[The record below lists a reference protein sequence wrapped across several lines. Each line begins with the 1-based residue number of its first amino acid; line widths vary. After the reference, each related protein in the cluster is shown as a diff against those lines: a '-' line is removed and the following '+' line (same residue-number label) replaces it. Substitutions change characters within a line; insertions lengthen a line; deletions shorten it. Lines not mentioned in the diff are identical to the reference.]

1 MKDLKKTPGAAHSF
15 NLFERFFGKKI
26 DGTRVRPVTTKI
38 IIIFTVFILA
48 SNFSSNYI
56 NLLLN
61 RSELINMMKDQIS
74 RELKDIN
81 NFCNNQFE
89 IYQYTENLPES
100 IEAINQK
107 GLREMRKNKSL
118 LLGIRKDGTL
128 LFESSRIAKQQRLK
142 DPKAMDILNRSLMDK
157 ISDGFITFRFNDEEY
172 FGSYKHNQKWD
183 IVIVRA
189 EEYNEFFERSRVIFR
204 NISIIIIFITIASA
218 IIGVFILQ
226 YILRFIG
233 HITREIMNMIRN
245 QQMGIID
252 LSGAPNDDITYMGM
266 ALNSLSSTID
276 NMVRIFRKFVNRDVV
291 IKAYREKTIRLEGEE
306 RNLTI
311 LFSDIKSF
319 TFITETLGSDIIKLL
334 NLHYNKAINEI
345 IENDGIIGSIIGDAL
360 LAVFGAMDESAE
372 NKSMQAV
379 KSAYKLQQVAREL
392 RSGMKAIQQDIIK
405 QKGKLTAVEKKVY
418 KSVLLQIGVGID
430 GGNVFYGNIG
440 SYQRMTNTVIG
451 DNVNSSARLEG
462 LTRIYKLP
470 VICSEYVKNDIE
482 ANVKKHD
489 LRFIE
494 IDTVQVKGKTIG
506 RKIYWPIFL
515 KNLDPTLEE
524 KISDYTRALEL
535 YYKGDWSRAEKLF
548 ESCTLPPAPVFI
560 ERIKG
565 RTSPRGWNGVWEMET
580 K

>member
-1 MKDLKKTPGAAHSF
+1 MKDLKKTPGSAHSF

-118 LLGIRKDGTL
+118 LLGIRKDGTF
-128 LFESSRIAKQQRLK
+128 LFESSRIAKQHGLK
-142 DPKAMDILNRSLMDK
+142 DPKAMSVLNKSLMDK
-157 ISDGFITFRFNDEEY
+157 ISDGFITFHFNGEEY

-204 NISIIIIFITIASA
+204 NISIIIVFITIVSA

-252 LSGAPNDDITYMGM
+252 LTGAPNDDITYMGM

-334 NLHYNKAINEI
+334 NLHYNRAINEI

-360 LAVFGAMDESAE
+360 LAVFGAIDESRE

-405 QKGKLTAVEKKVY
+405 QKGKLTVVEKKIY

-462 LTRIYKLP
+462 LTRYTSAGHLL
-470 VICSEYVKNDIE
+470 EFDKNDIE
-482 ANVKKHD
+482 A
-489 LRFIE
+489 
-494 IDTVQVKGKTIG
+494 T
-506 RKIYWPIFL
+506 
-515 KNLDPTLEE
+515 
-524 KISDYTRALEL
+524 
-535 YYKGDWSRAEKLF
+535 
-548 ESCTLPPAPVFI
+548 
-560 ERIKG
+560 
-565 RTSPRGWNGVWEMET
+565 
-580 K
+580 